1 MRLELEMQEEKVTAL
16 RRELDEL
23 GVSGGSEDE
32 VAALRRSRL
41 DLQHKCQEQEEE
53 LDDMAGQL
61 SLLEQAKLRLEMSL
75 EQMRK
80 EHRREISQKDDEGEE
95 VRANASKKLK
105 GERTGGTG

>member
-1 MRLELEMQEEKVTAL
+1 MSAL

-23 GVSGGSEDE
+23 GGSGGSEDE
-32 VAALRRSRL
+32 LAALRRSRL

-53 LDDMAGQL
+53 LDDLAGQL

-80 EHRREISQKDDEGEE
+80 EHRREIAQKDDEVEE

-105 GERTGGTG
+105 GEQLQR